1 MRAQRLSNPMLRLN
15 RNLAAALGALCLSSF
30 AAAQTAGLSPEQVK
44 AAARTD
50 DFTVPT
56 PGEFMAAL
64 NKTGKM
70 DWASKARPP
79 IPTNFSSRA
88 QQALNLG
95 TLIADGY
102 IAVEAED
109 KQAVKNVGK
118 DIIELAKPLGVKD
131 EIVNRGKSL
140 TEFAED
146 GQWNVLREELEATQ
160 NEVKGKFSENADKDL
175 IALVTVGGW
184 ARGTEVVASLI
195 ATNYTPDGAKLIRQ
209 PGIVEFLSAKLDA
222 LPDKLRDDP
231 AVKRARMKLNELNMA
246 VTFPRETTPDAA
258 TVKKVAA
265 LAGELVKDLAKKD
278 IK

>member
-1 MRAQRLSNPMLRLN
+1 MLCLN
-15 RNLAAALGALCLSSF
+15 RNFAAALGALCLSSF
-30 AAAQTAGLSPEQVK
+30 AVAQTAGLSPEQVK
-44 AAARTD
+44 VAARTD

-70 DWASKARPP
+70 DWAAKARPP

-109 KQAVKNVGK
+109 KQGVKNIGK
-118 DIIELAKPLGVKD
+118 DIIELARPLGVKD

-146 GQWNVLREELEATQ
+146 GQWDVLREELEATQ

-175 IALVTVGGW
+175 ITLVTVGGW

-195 ATNYTPDGAKLIRQ
+195 AQNYTPDGAKLIRQ
-209 PGIVEFLSAKLDA
+209 PGIVEFLAAKLDA

-231 AVKRARMKLNELNMA
+231 AVKQARMKLNELNVA

-258 TVKKVAA
+258 AVKKVAA
-265 LAGELVKDLAKKD
+265 LAGDLVKTIARKDLK
-278 IK
+278 

>member
-1 MRAQRLSNPMLRLN
+1 MLRMN
-15 RNLAAALGALCLSSF
+15 RILAAGLGALCLSGF
-30 AAAQTAGLSPEQVK
+30 AMAQTAALSADQVK

-50 DFTVPT
+50 DFSVPT

-79 IPTNFSSRA
+79 IPTNFTSRG

-109 KQAVKNVGK
+109 KVAVKNIGK
-118 DIIELAKPLGVKD
+118 DIIDIAKPLGVKD
-131 EIVNRGKSL
+131 EIVNRSKSL
-140 TEFAED
+140 TEFADE

-160 NEVKGKFSENADKDL
+160 NEVKSKFAESADNDL
-175 IALVTVGGW
+175 VTLVTVGGW

-195 ATNYTPDGAKLIRQ
+195 AAHYTPEGAKLIRQ
-209 PGIVEFLSAKLDA
+209 PGICEFLTTKLDA

-231 AVKRARMKLNELNMA
+231 AVKKARVDLAALNAA
-246 VTFPRETTPDAA
+246 VTFPRETTPDVA

-265 LAGELVKDLAKKD
+265 IAGGLVKEIARKDLK
-278 IK
+278 

>member
-1 MRAQRLSNPMLRLN
+1 MLRLN
-15 RNLAAALGALCLSSF
+15 RHFAAGLAALCLSGF
-30 AAAQTAGLSPEQVK
+30 AAAQSAPLSAEQMK

-64 NKTGKM
+64 SKTTKA

-109 KQAVKNVGK
+109 KQGVKNIGK
-118 DIIELAKPLGVKD
+118 DIIDLAKPLGVKE

-140 TEFAED
+140 SEFADD

-160 NEVKGKFSENADKDL
+160 NEVKSKFSESADTDL
-175 IALVTVGGW
+175 ITLVTVGGW
-184 ARGTEVVASLI
+184 ARGTEVVAALI
-195 ATNYTPDGAKLIRQ
+195 AQHYTAEGAKLIRQ
-209 PGIVEFLSAKLDA
+209 PGIVDFLTTKLDA
-222 LPDKLRDDP
+222 LSPKLRDDP
-231 AVKRARMKLNELNMA
+231 AVKHTREQLAALKGA
-246 VTFPRETTPDAA
+246 VTFPRETAPDKTAV
-258 TVKKVAA
+258 TKVAT
-265 LAGELVKDLAKKD
+265 LAGQLVKDIAKKNL
-278 IK
+278 K

>member
-1 MRAQRLSNPMLRLN
+1 MLRLN
-15 RNLAAALGALCLSSF
+15 RNLAAVFGAWCVSTF
-30 AAAQTAGLSPEQVK
+30 AHAQTAALTPEQVK

-50 DFTVPT
+50 DFSIPT

-64 NKTGKM
+64 NKTGKP

-109 KQAVKNVGK
+109 KQGVKNIGK
-118 DIIELAKPLGVKD
+118 DIIDLAKPLGVKD

-160 NEVKGKFSENADKDL
+160 NEVKVKFSENADKDL
-175 IALVTVGGW
+175 ITLVTVGGW

-195 ATNYTPDGAKLIRQ
+195 ASHYTADGAKLIRQ
-209 PGIVEFLSAKLDA
+209 PGICEFLVAKLDA

-231 AVKRARMKLNELNMA
+231 AVKKARMNLAALNTA
-246 VTFPRETTPDAA
+246 VTFPRETTPDIA

-265 LAGELVKDLAKKD
+265 LAGELVKDIARKD
-278 IK
+278 LK